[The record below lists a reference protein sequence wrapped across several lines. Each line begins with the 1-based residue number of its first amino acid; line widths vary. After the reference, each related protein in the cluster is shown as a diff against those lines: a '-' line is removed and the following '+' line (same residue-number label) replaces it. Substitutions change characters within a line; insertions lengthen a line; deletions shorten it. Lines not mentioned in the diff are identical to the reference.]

1 MSRTEDRFAI
11 ARAEEE
17 LRSQLKVE
25 KARSAALERD
35 LEALRSSE
43 AFRIGHA
50 LVEGLLGRLR
60 WNVRALRPAIGHWLR
75 RGAPG
80 ASSQESVAHTPT
92 RGDVELEG
100 QNVVLFIA
108 WGMDEADLEQH
119 VERVNRLQAML
130 IDVQPLFVVDT
141 TAFDPIRERGY
152 PVEYL
157 IPLVEWRERRPP
169 QEWGA
174 YVTQRISALREEHRP
189 RTVIV
194 LDGPSSVTALEQGVI
209 NSILLP
215 GLGETDDNDLDR

>member
-1 MSRTEDRFAI
+1 MSRMDDRFAI

-35 LEALRSSE
+35 LETLRSSE

-60 WNVRALRPAIGHWLR
+60 WNARALRPAIGHRLR
-75 RGAPG
+75 RGAAG
-80 ASSQESVAHTPT
+80 ATTQQSVAQTTTGGVQHAEE
-92 RGDVELEG
+92 R
-100 QNVVLFIA
+100 NVVLFLA
-108 WGMDEADLEQH
+108 WGTDEEALEKH
-119 VERVNRLQAML
+119 VERVSRLQAML
-130 IDVQPLFVVDT
+130 VDVHPLFVVDT
-141 TAFDPIRERGY
+141 TAFEPISEHGY

-157 IPLVEWRERRPP
+157 IPLAEWREHRPP

-174 YVTQRISALREEHRP
+174 YVTQRISALCEQHRP
-189 RTVIV
+189 RTVVV
-194 LDGPSSVTALEQGVI
+194 LDGGSPVTALDQGVL

-215 GLGETDDNDLDR
+215 SLGESEDNDLDR